1 MSQNLRRLRE
11 INATL
16 LGITQEQIKAE
27 HNNIENTE
35 EKDPDT
41 MLLSQSQHDLMK
53 IRKKSEPNSFI

>member
-41 MLLSQSQHDLMK
+41 MLLS
-53 IRKKSEPNSFI
+53 